1 CSLPVVSVDKQM
13 PSTADQVHVL
23 PAGQRLTIDDRG
35 NLQPSASTAREA
47 TPTLIDHFFRNLAVA
62 LGRRAIGIVLS
73 GNGSDG
79 ALGLKAIR
87 SAGGLAIA
95 QLPNNAEFDGMPRA
109 AAKYASP
116 DCLLDTPE
124 MLAPLCNHLRLTLQH
139 DTSPAADDDADNS
152 DHNDNSDD
160 TRVDDQML
168 SVILDLLRE
177 RGSYD
182 FRHHKTTM
190 LKRRLQRR
198 MALNGVTSTRTY
210 LHTLRESEV
219 ERARLSSD
227 FLISVTDFFRE
238 PKSYAKL
245 NHTV

>member
-1 CSLPVVSVDKQM
+1 LKCAMTDTSNPARSPSMPVPVVAIGASAGGLAQLKLLLRDLPSDTGASFVVIQHLDPEHESQLADLLDRVCTLPVVSVDKQM
-13 PSTADQVHVL
+13 PATADQVHVL

-95 QLPNNAEFDGMPRA
+95 QLPNNAEFDGMPLA

-116 DCLLDTPE
+116 DCLLDT
-124 MLAPLCNHLRLTLQH
+124 
-139 DTSPAADDDADNS
+139 
-152 DHNDNSDD
+152 
-160 TRVDDQML
+160 
-168 SVILDLLRE
+168 
-177 RGSYD
+177 
-182 FRHHKTTM
+182 
-190 LKRRLQRR
+190 
-198 MALNGVTSTRTY
+198 
-210 LHTLRESEV
+210 
-219 ERARLSSD
+219 
-227 FLISVTDFFRE
+227 
-238 PKSYAKL
+238 
-245 NHTV
+245 